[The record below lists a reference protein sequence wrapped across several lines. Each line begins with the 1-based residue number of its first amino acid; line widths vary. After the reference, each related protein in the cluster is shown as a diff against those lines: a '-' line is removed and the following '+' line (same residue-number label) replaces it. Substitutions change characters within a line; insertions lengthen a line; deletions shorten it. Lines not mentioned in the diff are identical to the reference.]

1 MDVKRDTVTLN
12 SNKYSTCG
20 QHSVIL
26 LISRIETD
34 NGDGLKQLNRE
45 SVPQSSEY
53 NTHSFFT

>member
-34 NGDGLKQLNRE
+34 NGDGLKQLNPE
-45 SVPQSSEY
+45 
-53 NTHSFFT
+53 